1 MFLDKKN
8 HVAFVDESA
17 TLDDAMLECAVD
29 VERAWGQMMIECCA
43 LEFKAYQESGDVSA
57 VNEGVVET
65 IKGWFKK
72 AWEAIKRFFGKFMTI
87 VRSKTMS
94 LKEFYD
100 KYEKDIEAGKS
111 KVKEFKGFDYALGA
125 IKFDNAKDLPKF
137 DDTKEKDEE
146 VKKDAIAKTA
156 TQLGVGTADTEEE
169 VVKAI
174 RKALQGGDTDKKTL
188 TNFDTMINHAKQAE
202 SAMKQA
208 AYDLKIMEM
217 TIKESEA
224 EVVKEV
230 ESADKGDD
238 EDAKKK
244 AHRKLSAAKTS
255 IGIKV
260 KACNLKAK
268 ATDAFSSQTMSFL
281 RAAVSAS
288 KKKDEGANY
297 GMSTNEAMDYLRSQ
311 GIEF

>member
-8 HVAFVDESA
+8 HGTFVDESA

-43 LEFKAYQESGDVSA
+43 LEFKAYQESGDVGA

-72 AWEAIKRFFGKFMTI
+72 AWEAIKKFFGKFMAI

-111 KVKEFKGFDYALGA
+111 KVKDFKGFNYSLEALTLT
-125 IKFDNAKDLPKF
+125 KDLPTF
-137 DDTKEKDEE
+137 DATKEKDEE
-146 VKKDAIAKTA
+146 VKKDAISKTA
-156 TQLGVGTADTEEE
+156 TQLGVGTAENEED

-174 RKALQGGDTDKKTL
+174 RKKLQGDATEKSTL
-188 TNFDTMINHAKQAE
+188 TNFDNMIKHAKQAE
-202 SAMKQA
+202 SAMKQT

-224 EVVKEV
+224 AVVKEV
-230 ESADKGDD
+230 EAADKGDD
-238 EDAKKK
+238 ENKKK
-244 AHRKLSAAKTS
+244 AAHRKLSATKIC
-255 IGIKV
+255 IGLKI

-268 ATDAFSSQTMSFL
+268 ATDAYSSQTMSFL

-288 KKKDEGANY
+288 KKKDEGADY

>member
-8 HVAFVDESA
+8 HGTFVDESA

-72 AWEAIKRFFGKFMTI
+72 AWEAIKKFFGKFLAVI
-87 VRSKTMS
+87 RSKTMS

-111 KVKEFKGFDYALGA
+111 KVKEFKGFDYSLEAVTLE
-125 IKFDNAKDLPKF
+125 KDLPTF
-137 DDTKEKDEE
+137 DETKEKDEE
-146 VKKDAIAKTA
+146 VKKDAIAKTMG
-156 TQLGVGTADTEEE
+156 QLIKGSTVDSEDEA
-169 VVKAI
+169 VKAI

-188 TNFDTMINHAKQAE
+188 TNFDAMVNNAKKAD
-202 SAMKQA
+202 SDAKKA
-208 AYDLKIMEM
+208 AYDLKVMEM
-217 TIKESEA
+217 AIKESEA
-224 EVVKEV
+224 AVVKEV
-230 ESADKGDD
+230 EAADKADN
-238 EDAKKK
+238 EDNKKK
-244 AHRKLSAAKTS
+244 AHRKLSAAKTC
-255 IGIKV
+255 IGLKI
-260 KACNLKAK
+260 KACSLKAK
-268 ATDAFSSQTMSFL
+268 ATDAFNSQTMSFL

-288 KKKDEGANY
+288 KKKDEGADY